1 MAAATFVQYNSD
13 GIVHHASGK
22 ATGTYTAADFTITLG
37 FTPKYVKVVNV
48 TDRITQEWYEGMNSG
63 DFMETAATGVRTL
76 EIDDQLVVS
85 TSANTFS
92 VVAAGGA
99 MTDNDVVVW
108 EARG

>member
-1 MAAATFVQYNSD
+1 MTAATFVQKNMT
-13 GIVHHASGK
+13 GVAHQASGH

-37 FTPKYVKVVNV
+37 FTPTYVKVVNV
-48 TDRITQEWYEGMNSG
+48 TDRITQEWYAGMNKG
-63 DFMETAATGVRTL
+63 DFMETVAAGTRTL
-76 EIDDQLVVS
+76 ETDDQLVVD
-85 TSANTFS
+85 TTLNTIA